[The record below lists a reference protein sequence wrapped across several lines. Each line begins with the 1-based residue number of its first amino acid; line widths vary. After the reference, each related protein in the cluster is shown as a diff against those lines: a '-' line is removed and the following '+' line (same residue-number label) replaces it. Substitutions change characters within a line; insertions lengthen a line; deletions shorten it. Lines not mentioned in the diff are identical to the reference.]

1 MKTRKTT
8 KHEVHSLEEKR
19 RILELY
25 LSGEKSEVELARE
38 YDLDDRTRIY
48 KWLKVKDKHGELVD
62 LRGRDTGS
70 RKGRPKSIQLES
82 MSRDELIKHIRMI
95 EDIKKSNG
103 LHRTSKSKY
112 LIIERLRH
120 RYSIARLCR
129 SLRCSRSGYYA
140 WVHLGRSQYKAYNA
154 WISSIVQKTY
164 HKDPLLDIRR
174 IRISIKRY
182 TAQS

>member
-25 LSGEKSEVELARE
+25 LSGEKSAVELARE

-48 KWLKVKDKHGELVD
+48 KWLKIKDKHGELVD
-62 LRGRDTGS
+62 LRGRATGS

-95 EDIKKSNG
+95 EDVKKAMA
-103 LHRTSKSKY
+103 Y
-112 LIIERLRH
+112 LERQNLNT
-120 RYSIARLCR
+120 L
-129 SLRCSRSGYYA
+129 
-140 WVHLGRSQYKAYNA
+140 
-154 WISSIVQKTY
+154 SSS
-164 HKDPLLDIRR
+164 D
-174 IRISIKRY
+174 
-182 TAQS
+182 